1 MAGAFISEGKMLPVM
16 FVRHGQSTNN
26 PIYEGLYA
34 QQFAGEIT
42 AVRNDTVR
50 YVLVKYILLS
60 LRRKSEK
67 SLRKVPNYSM
77 FADVQS
83 LHVSRHRLLV
93 LPAIV
98 LQVEREERCT

>member
-42 AVRNDTVR
+42 AVRNDTCTIR
-50 YVLVKYILLS
+50 T
-60 LRRKSEK
+60 RKSIYF
-67 SLRKVPNYSM
+67 S
-77 FADVQS
+77 
-83 LHVSRHRLLV
+83 
-93 LPAIV
+93 II
-98 LQVEREERCT
+98 

>member
-42 AVRNDTVR
+42 AVRNDTYQIR
-50 YVLVKYILLS
+50 T
-60 LRRKSEK
+60 RKSI
-67 SLRKVPNYSM
+67 
-77 FADVQS
+77 F
-83 LHVSRHRLLV
+83 
-93 LPAIV
+93 
-98 LQVEREERCT
+98 

>member
-42 AVRNDTVR
+42 AVRNDT
-50 YVLVKYILLS
+50 YS
-60 LRRKSEK
+60 ARKSIYFIIIEEK
-67 SLRKVPNYSM
+67 VGE
-77 FADVQS
+77 
-83 LHVSRHRLLV
+83 VSSQGPQLFNVR
-93 LPAIV
+93 
-98 LQVEREERCT
+98 